1 MFGKKQIA
9 LFLQNVQQLI
19 QNYENNII
27 QPSPQFR
34 DEPILPPSQFRDD
47 APIPAARTKKQSPVA
62 APRANYRT
70 EKGSE
75 GIYKIIWAIFWVPY
89 RPTCSAAENEVCY
102 WEKVSYH
109 SSTDERFLI
118 CWDSVQLLFKLP
130 FFLVRSLSSLHRLL
144 EIFSLHLLSMTQV

>member
-89 RPTCSAAENEVCY
+89 RPTCSAAELRISKSNYQRATQEPNNFIY
-102 WEKVSYH
+102 F
-109 SSTDERFLI
+109 D
-118 CWDSVQLLFKLP
+118 KLKKRVAKD
-130 FFLVRSLSSLHRLL
+130 FNGC
-144 EIFSLHLLSMTQV
+144 